1 MCAEIIN
8 KSKIDS
14 NFIETIDILE
24 KNKIS
29 YWLCHG
35 TLLGI
40 IRDNELIPWDKDIDF
55 AVWYSENLKNKIKNI
70 MIDNKYE
77 LKSKYIDDG
86 SLTFKKN
93 NSREVDINFY
103 KIKKINSLGETA
115 YVKFFVPKNNFCK
128 LIDALSL
135 AKNYKGKYKFFINK
149 LNIFSNYFEK
159 FKLFLIKKNL
169 FYKNLAYTVPFI
181 LFKNFK
187 KIKYKNIFITVPL
200 ESEKYLS
207 FVFGKHWR
215 VPKKNYNWIVDS
227 PSSKTV

>member
-1 MCAEIIN
+1 MSIQVDN
-8 KSKIDS
+8 NSKIDS
-14 NFIETIDILE
+14 NLIETIKIME
-24 KNKIS
+24 KNNIP

-40 IRDNELIPWDKDIDF
+40 IRDNKLIDWDKDIDF

-70 MIDNKYE
+70 MIDNKYV

-93 NSREVDINFY
+93 NSIEVDINFY

-128 LIDALSL
+128 IIDALSL
-135 AKNYKGKYKFFINK
+135 ANNYKGKFKFFINK

-187 KIKYKNIFITVPL
+187 KIKYKNIFITVPE
-200 ESEKYLS
+200 ESEKYLT
-207 FVFGKHWR
+207 FVYGENWR
-215 VPKKNYNWIVDS
+215 VPKKNYNWIKDS
-227 PSSKTV
+227 PSTKNV